1 MTPGDVR
8 GGELVAILRRRA
20 PHLEALFRRFRV
32 SPEEA
37 LKVLDEAVLEVQ
49 LRCARPEDMEG
60 RLMRAVKRGC
70 AALLDERR
78 RSARETK
85 VD

>member
-20 PHLEALFRRFRV
+20 PHMEALFRRFRV

-37 LKVLDEAVLEVQ
+37 LRVLDEAVLEVQ

-70 AALLDERR
+70 ASLIEERR
-78 RSARETK
+78 RAALDTES
-85 VD
+85 D

>member
-20 PHLEALFRRFRV
+20 PHLEALFRRFHV

-70 AALLDERR
+70 AALLEERR